1 MSALIGLDWGTTN
14 LRAFRFGSGGDVLE
28 RRTSP
33 HGAGS
38 LSPREFEPVLAEIVA
53 GWTDGSAPLVLAG
66 MVGGRNGWRE
76 AAYLPC
82 PASPSALA
90 AAALPLETALGRA
103 VIVPGL
109 CTRAISGSADVMRG
123 EETQLLGAGLSDGLV
138 ILPGTHSKWATLE
151 QGRIRTFA
159 TAMTGELFALLRQHS
174 LLGQLASEG
183 PFDDAVFA
191 RGVTRTLDAGGFGP
205 LLFSAR
211 ADILLG
217 DLPPGAV
224 ESYLSGLL
232 IGGEI
237 AGFGARLQEAGAAT
251 LIGSPHLADRYEAA
265 LRLAGTSRI
274 ERLDGDLAVS
284 RGLWAIGECL

>member
-1 MSALIGLDWGTTN
+1 MSALIGVDWGTTN
-14 LRAFRFGSGGDVLE
+14 LRAFRFGPGGDVLE
-28 RRTSP
+28 RRASP
-33 HGAGS
+33 RGAGG
-38 LSPREFEPVLAEIVA
+38 LAPHEFEPVLAAIVE
-53 GWTDGSAPLVLAG
+53 GWTDGSTPIVLAG

-90 AAALPLETALGRA
+90 AAALPTETTLGRA

-109 CTRAISGSADVMRG
+109 SARAASGSADVMRG
-123 EETQLLGAGLSDGLV
+123 EETQLLGAGLTDGLV

-151 QGRIRTFA
+151 QGRIVTFA
-159 TAMTGELFALLRQHS
+159 TAMTGEVFALLRQHS
-174 LLGQLASEG
+174 LLGQLACEG
-183 PFDDAVFA
+183 PFDEGAFA
-191 RGVTRTLDAGGFGP
+191 RGVTRALEAGGFGP

-211 ADILLG
+211 AGVLLG
-217 DLPPGAV
+217 DLPPNAV

-237 AGFGARLQEAGAAT
+237 AGFGARLREAGAAT
-251 LIGSPHLADRYEAA
+251 LIGSPHLVARYETA
-265 LRLAGTSRI
+265 LCLAGASGI
-274 ERLDGDLAVS
+274 ETIDGDLAAA